1 MKNQIHNM
9 HTTTTI
15 PIRRTAESRLPGLDI
30 NNLPFGK
37 TPTDHLFIARYAGG
51 EWAEARIEP
60 FHQLTLS
67 PFALCFHYGQ
77 TVFEGM
83 KAFRMEDGNI
93 SIFRLEKHHR
103 RFNRSLHRMGMPAVP
118 YELFRE
124 GLRQLIALDQEWA
137 PSGKD
142 ASLYIRPFVIATEER
157 LGVKIS
163 DEYLFLI
170 VCTPVGPYYARPLRV
185 KVETE
190 FVRAADGGTGY
201 AKCGGNYGGAFL
213 PTQKAVEAGYDQ
225 VLWTD
230 AQTREFL
237 EESGTMNVMFIIDGI
252 LITPALSDTILD
264 GVTRDSILQ
273 LARARGLKVQERKIS
288 IRELEAALKSGD
300 RVEAFG
306 AGTAAV
312 VAPIESI
319 AIGEEAYSCYVKED
333 AVMYSFKEELQ
344 AIRTGKAEDVWGW
357 NEVVGVR

>member
-1 MKNQIHNM
+1 MQ
-9 HTTTTI
+9 TTTAI
-15 PIRRTAESRLPGLDI
+15 PVHRTGESRLPGLDI

-37 TPTDHLFIARYAGG
+37 VPADHLFIARYAGG

-60 FHQLTLS
+60 FHKLMLS

-83 KAFRMEDGNI
+83 KAFRMEDGNV
-93 SIFRLEKHHR
+93 SIFRLQKHHE
-103 RFNRSLHRMGMPAVP
+103 RFNRSLHRMGMPAIP

-124 GLRQLIALDQEWA
+124 GMQQLIGLDQQWV

-142 ASLYIRPFVIATEER
+142 SSLYIRPLMIATEEK

-185 KVETE
+185 RVETE
-190 FVRAADGGTGY
+190 FIRAADGGPGY

-213 PTQKAVEAGYDQ
+213 PTQRAIDAGYDQ

-230 AQTREFL
+230 ARNREFI
-237 EESGTMNVMFIIDGI
+237 EESGTMNVMFLIDDI
-252 LITPALSDTILD
+252 LITPALSSTILD
-264 GVTRDSILQ
+264 GVTRDSILH
-273 LARARGLKVQERKIS
+273 LARARGFKVQERKIS
-288 IRELEAALKSGD
+288 IRELEAALQSD
-300 RVEAFG
+300 VRVEAFG

-319 AIGEEAYSCYVKED
+319 AIGEETYSCYVEED
-333 AVMYSFKEELQ
+333 AAMYSFKAELQ
-344 AIRTGKAEDVWGW
+344 AMRTGKADDVWGW
-357 NEVVGVR
+357 NEVVYCR